1 MRRPP
6 LTLALVAALAAPAG
20 GGMVPGY
27 AIDATTTSGYRL
39 VDIDGAKD
47 KYKEDYNLRSGL
59 RLFNLRVDGLADK
72 PDDTPLDRFHL
83 EVDTPGDEPLS
94 TFRLTAADQKL
105 YDLRVN
111 FQRAK
116 YFYAVPQ
123 LFEAPVLGDV
133 RTDDLHDFDFV
144 RTNGAVDL
152 TVHAP
157 HLPTLLFGYHLYERD
172 GNAVST
178 ARVAGGDT
186 FLVHAPV
193 NDVTHVG
200 RLGTEFRAL
209 GTDVFLQ
216 QEYRRID
223 RHEDLRGPIDPLGLD
238 PTDASTLGSYRS
250 EHDEHLDIPVT
261 TVRLHRTV
269 GDRLDL
275 TGAYL
280 YSHADLSADR
290 TRTLAGAVTPVYPSG
305 RDLLRDHADAA
316 LSTHVVDLGSTL
328 QVAEHV
334 RWHSS
339 YRFDE
344 RSQSGTLDETS
355 TLGLL
360 AARTGDQVKRHNVTT
375 DVEVEPRADL
385 SLRAGLRWSRR
396 DANLSQSGQDISTDS
411 VGAIGSLRWRPCTY
425 FDLFARYENVQLDDP
440 FLVPGDPAQGIP
452 EREIA
457 LTFVNRAT
465 TGFHVTPRDWLELSY
480 QFLADSRENQSFDA
494 RSQSFGNTVAFTVV
508 PRKDMTV
515 FFSYTR
521 RDVDDHADILIAPT
535 YRPTGSVQRGTED
548 VLVHE
553 LTWDFAA
560 LGHKWSSGWNLAFVN
575 TENKLAPRLE
585 VDAASRSFF
594 DLTRVDGAFFLT
606 LHHWLVDPTLEV
618 RRIEYD
624 ERVLKRND
632 YSATIIAFKLTRRW
646 GL

>member
-1 MRRPP
+1 MRRPR
-6 LTLALVAALAAPAG
+6 LGFALVAALAAPVHAG
-20 GGMVPGY
+20 FVPGY
-27 AIDATTTSGYRL
+27 AIDASTTAGYRL
-39 VDIDGAKD
+39 VDIDGAKG

-59 RLFNLRVDGLADK
+59 RLFNLRVDGLAET
-72 PDDTPLDRFHL
+72 PADTPLDRFHL

-105 YDLRVN
+105 YDLRVD
-111 FQRAK
+111 FQRSK
-116 YFYAVPQ
+116 YFYDVPQ
-123 LFEAPVLGDV
+123 LFEAPVAGDV
-133 RTDDLHDFDFV
+133 RTDDLHAFDFV

-152 TVHAP
+152 SVHAP

-178 ARVAGGDT
+178 ARVPGGDT

-193 NDVTHVG
+193 DDVTHVG
-200 RLGTEFRAL
+200 RLGTEFSTL

-223 RHEDLRGPIDPLGLD
+223 RRLDQKGPIDPLGLD
-238 PTDASTLGSYRS
+238 PTDAATLGSYRS
-250 EHDEHLDIPVT
+250 EHDEHLDVPVT

-269 GDRLDL
+269 ADRLDL

-280 YSHADLSADR
+280 YSHADLSAER
-290 TRTLAGAVTPVYPSG
+290 TRTLGGAVTPVYPG
-305 RDLLRDHADAA
+305 GTDLLRDRADAA

-334 RWHSS
+334 RWHTA
-339 YRFDE
+339 YRFNE

-360 AARTGDQVKRHNVTT
+360 AARTGDQVKRHSVST
-375 DVEVEPRADL
+375 DVELEPRPDL

-396 DANLSQSGQDISTDS
+396 DANLSQSGEDVATDS
-411 VGAIGSLRWRPCTY
+411 VGAIGGIRWRPCSF

-440 FLVPGDPAQGIP
+440 FLAPGDPGRGIP
-452 EREIA
+452 EREVA

-465 TGFHVTPRDWLELSY
+465 TGVHLTPRDWLELSY
-480 QFLADSRENQSFDA
+480 QFLADSRENDSFDA
-494 RSQSFGNTVAFTVV
+494 RTESFGNTVALTLV
-508 PRKDMTV
+508 PRKDLTV

-521 RDVDDHADILIAPT
+521 RDLEDRADLLTAPV
-535 YRPTGSVQRGTED
+535 YRPTTSLQQGSED
-548 VLVHE
+548 ALVHE
-553 LTWDFAA
+553 LSWDFAL
-560 LGHKWSSGWNLAFVN
+560 LGHGWSSGWNLAFVN
-575 TENKLAPRLE
+575 AENTLRPRLE
-585 VDAASRSFF
+585 ADGRARSFF
-594 DLTRVDGAFFLT
+594 DLTRVDGSAFLT

-624 ERVLKRND
+624 ERVLGRND
-632 YSATIIAFKLTRRW
+632 YSATIVVFKLTRRW
-646 GL
+646 SF